1 MKDRFDL
8 LIFDWDGTL
17 FDSIEFI
24 VDCLRQAA
32 LENGLPVPSGH
43 DARSVIG
50 LSLKHAMEALFP
62 GVEDAALS
70 GLMTSYYA
78 RYSHKIPGPHCLFP
92 GVEAMLRRL
101 RERGYLLAVATGKG
115 RRALEHVVAATETAD
130 VFHALRSAEETAS
143 KPDPRM
149 LLEILEELDIAPER
163 ALMVGDSVHDLHMA
177 RNACVHAAAV
187 SCGANAR
194 EELLAL
200 VPLVCL
206 ERTTELLELLV

>member
-1 MKDRFDL
+1 MKNRFDL

-32 LENGLPVPSGH
+32 QENALQIPSDR

-50 LSLKHAMEALFP
+50 LSLKHAMEGLFP
-62 GVEDAALS
+62 GVPDEAIKS
-70 GLMTSYYA
+70 LMETYYV
-78 RYSHKIPGPHCLFP
+78 RYTRKIPGPHCLFP
-92 GVEAMLRRL
+92 GVDAMLRTL

-115 RRALEHVVAATETAD
+115 RRGLEQVVTATETAD
-130 VFHALRSAEETAS
+130 LFHTLRTAEETAS

-149 LLEILEELDIAPER
+149 LLEILAELRVAPER
-163 ALMVGDSVHDLHMA
+163 ALMIGDSIHDLNMA
-177 RNACVHAAAV
+177 RNAGVPAAAV
-187 SCGANAR
+187 TCGANAR

-200 VPLVCL
+200 EPLLCL
-206 ERTTELLELLV
+206 DRTADLLDWLA